1 MAERPL
7 ELVLTGEGS
16 PERAEALA
24 LALLERRL
32 VACATLLPGRSL
44 YRWQGRIENGPEVLL
59 LLKTQREQLAALRRA
74 LHELHSYATPEWIH
88 WSAETADPYASWLGA
103 ELSPGGEPP
112 APAGMPGGEVPA
124 G

>member
-1 MAERPL
+1 MAEMPL

-59 LLKTQREQLAALRRA
+59 LLKTHPRNLEELRRV
-74 LHELHSYATPEWIH
+74 LHELHSYETPEWIH
-88 WSAETADPYASWLGA
+88 WSARTEGAYAAWLG
-103 ELSPGGEPP
+103 EQLIPGGGPP
-112 APAGMPGGEVPA
+112 APAGRPGGGAPA